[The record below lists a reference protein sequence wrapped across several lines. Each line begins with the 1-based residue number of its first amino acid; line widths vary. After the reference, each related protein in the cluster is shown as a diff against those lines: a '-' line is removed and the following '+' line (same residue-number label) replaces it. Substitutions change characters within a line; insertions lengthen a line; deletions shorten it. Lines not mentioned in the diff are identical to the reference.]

1 MSKNKSTE
9 KNILK
14 IEFREGFIDQ
24 RNLDQETKENI
35 DEYWTWEL
43 LLYVKKSYQEREKV
57 ACREDILAKHLDKDG
72 FNTQDT
78 LEFRELLKLNT
89 KNKLGWG
96 VGIGLS
102 GYFFK
107 EDVGLTIQLWKA
119 AQRKVH
125 NKASVKYQGLGDI
138 TDSPSE
144 MLSLKTRWAAPEV
157 LHQKLTLAFL

>member
-14 IEFREGFIDQ
+14 IEFGEGFLDQ
-24 RNLDQETKENI
+24 RNLNQETKENV
-35 DEYWTWEL
+35 DEHWTWEL
-43 LLYVKKSYQEREKV
+43 LLYVKKSYQERERV
-57 ACREDILAKHLDKDG
+57 ACRENTLAKHLGKDG

-89 KNKLGWG
+89 KNKPGWG

-107 EDVGLTIQLWKA
+107 EDVGVTTTT
-119 AQRKVH
+119 
-125 NKASVKYQGLGDI
+125 VK
-138 TDSPSE
+138 SC
-144 MLSLKTRWAAPEV
+144 PE
-157 LHQKLTLAFL
+157 KNA

>member
-1 MSKNKSTE
+1 M
-9 KNILK
+9 
-14 IEFREGFIDQ
+14 
-24 RNLDQETKENI
+24 
-35 DEYWTWEL
+35 
-43 LLYVKKSYQEREKV
+43 KKSYQEREKV

-107 EDVGLTIQLWKA
+107 EDVGLTIQL
-119 AQRKVH
+119 
-125 NKASVKYQGLGDI
+125 
-138 TDSPSE
+138 
-144 MLSLKTRWAAPEV
+144 
-157 LHQKLTLAFL
+157 